1 MSRSEPR
8 DDELRNDEPRIL
20 VIGAGPAGVAAA
32 IRLRDRGYAPRL
44 VDRAVF
50 PRDKVCG
57 CCLNMA
63 ALSSLAKI
71 DCDHVVTGL
80 TERSLNRWE
89 MRLGGRSVSAPLPGG
104 VAISRSAMDT
114 ALVAEAGRRGVEV
127 MMGCEAR
134 VLDVRHDGVTV
145 SLRMPAERAAVS
157 HEFDAVVFAAGLQGG
172 GVSQWLPFTTEPTGP
187 IGVGTIVVRLEGVE
201 PQTIHMICGTVGYVG
216 LVQLED
222 GRIDIAAAIRRGQ
235 HRDETLNRLR
245 IAEQVD
251 ELLRSAGLEAVAVRE
266 VDALRM
272 TPPLTRVRRVG
283 YGAMIAVGDA
293 ARYVEPF
300 TGEGMAWA
308 IESGVEAGQ
317 CIAEC
322 FQGRRFEG
330 QRRWSS
336 TTSADQTDRMRVGTI
351 AEEWEPRYA
360 SIMSQRQWT
369 CRALAHTLKSRWLTK
384 CLVPAAVLAPW
395 AVKYTISRLNRSSF

>member
-1 MSRSEPR
+1 MSH
-8 DDELRNDEPRIL
+8 DEPQLDEQRIDEARIL

-104 VAISRSAMDT
+104 VAISRSAMDA
-114 ALVAEAGRRGVEV
+114 ALVAEASRRGVEV
-127 MMGCEAR
+127 IMGCEAR

-145 SLRMPAERAAVS
+145 SLRMPEERTAVS

-172 GVSQWLPFTTEPTGP
+172 GVSQWLPFTVEPTGP
-187 IGVGTIVVRLEGVE
+187 IGVGTIVERLAGVE
-201 PQTIHMICGTVGYVG
+201 PQTIHMICGTAGYVG

-222 GRIDIAAAIRRGQ
+222 GRVDVAAAIRRGQ
-235 HRDETLNRLR
+235 HGDETLNRMR

-251 ELLRSAGLEAVAVRE
+251 ELLRSAGLEPVAVRD

-272 TPPLTRVRRVG
+272 TPPLTRARKVG
-283 YGAMIAVGDA
+283 FGAMIAVGDA

-317 CIAEC
+317 CIAER
-322 FQGRRFEG
+322 FQSRRLQG

-336 TTSADQTDRMRVGTI
+336 TTSDDQTDRKRAGTI
-351 AEEWEPRYA
+351 AEDWEPRYA
-360 SIMSQRQWT
+360 SIMSKRQWT
-369 CRALAHTLKSRWLTK
+369 CRALARTLKSPWLTK

-395 AVKYTISRLNRSSF
+395 AVKYTISRLNRP